1 MSIVFFDSG
10 IGGLTV
16 LHEAVRLMPHEDYIY
31 YADSRHVPYGLRDK
45 REVQRLVCDAIQA
58 MTERY
63 DVHAVVVA
71 CNTATSIAI
80 QALRDRYRMPVIGM
94 EPAVKPAVRL
104 VQASRKRV
112 LVSATPLTLKENKF
126 AELVAGI
133 EAEQFVDPL
142 ALPELVRF
150 AEKEQFA
157 GQTVEAYLREVLTPF
172 DLSQY
177 GAFVMGCTHYIYY
190 KNLFSKL
197 LPEEVALI
205 DGNRGTVRHLQRQLE
220 VLLPGRSGKGSG
232 QIRFHSSLPADEA
245 DRMTRIF
252 HHLQAEHDGVT

>member
-16 LHEAVRLMPHEDYIY
+16 LHEAMKLMPHEDYIY
-31 YADSRHVPYGLRDK
+31 FADTRHVPYGVRNK
-45 REVQRLVCDAIQA
+45 QEVERLVCEAIHA
-58 MTERY
+58 MVERY
-63 DVHAVVVA
+63 DVQAVVVA

-80 QALRDRYRMPVIGM
+80 RALREQYRFPIIGM
-94 EPAVKPAVRL
+94 EPAVKPAVRI

-133 EAEQFVDPL
+133 EAERFVDPL

-150 AEKEQFA
+150 AEQERFA
-157 GQTVEAYLREVLTPF
+157 GSEIETYLQEALAPY
-172 DLSQY
+172 DLSRY
-177 GAFVMGCTHYIYY
+177 GAFVMGCTHYVYF
-190 KNLFSKL
+190 KPVLATL

-205 DGNRGTVRHLQRQLE
+205 DGNRGTVLHLQRQLE
-220 VLLPGRSGKGSG
+220 TLPSDKRGMGASR
-232 QIRFHSSLPADEA
+232 IRYHSSSSADETE
-245 DRMTRIF
+245 RMARLIGY
-252 HHLQAEHDGVT
+252 LQSNHEHN